1 MNRLIILTLLLP
13 TLAGAA
19 VADPA
24 AAPSAAAADTDLWTR
39 TREGADAW
47 WERSRESAEGW
58 WQRGQEAA
66 DAAWQGTRGLLGN
79 GAEPDHFGTVWKEVL
94 PTLEETLALQERHE
108 SLPEDRWFGTDQRSN
123 REAIDALLD
132 EAVDILSTSG
142 MSRHRDRIRFLGG
155 EIERARR
162 DIADYRQRRVT
173 APDQSLVQK
182 TADDYAQAIAAR
194 EADIARYEA
203 ALEEVKAE
211 FAAELKAMGIILEES
226 QVDLLLSTVVGD
238 NLVDLGI
245 VFDNVK
251 QVTAQLEQLVTDSGE
266 DLQSARRYYGM
277 YVVLLRSL
285 EEMHRQVEQAILEQ
299 YVPQID
305 SIIERA
311 RRLSAETQAL
321 QRRSPEKKAL
331 LAANLDAQRLTME
344 AAAIYRRYLSEQAQ
358 EVARARMQLATDIAA
373 AWNTYETVRVSGELV
388 ALVRSSRQLIQGLL
402 DRQVPP
408 LRPFEN
414 REMQREFERLTAELR
429 AAGRG

>member
-1 MNRLIILTLLLP
+1 MNKLILLPLLLQIVI
-13 TLAGAA
+13 G
-19 VADPA
+19 
-24 AAPSAAAADTDLWTR
+24 AAAADPTSGSNDPAEDSDLWSR

-47 WERSRESAEGW
+47 WERSRESAGDW

-66 DAAWQGTRGLLGN
+66 DAAWQGTQGLLGN
-79 GAEPDHFGTVWKEVL
+79 GEEPDHFGTVWREVL
-94 PTLEETLALQERHE
+94 PTLEETLALQERQE
-108 SLPEDRWFGTDQRSN
+108 TLPEERWFGTDQRSN
-123 REAIDALLD
+123 REAIEALLD

-142 MSRHRDRIRFLGG
+142 MTRYRERIRFLGG

-173 APDQSLVQK
+173 APSESLVQK

-203 ALEEVKAE
+203 DLEAVKGE
-211 FAAELKAMGIILEES
+211 FAAELKDMGIILEES

-251 QVTAQLEQLVTDSGE
+251 QVTAQLEQLVTESGE

-285 EEMHRQVEQAILEQ
+285 EEMHRQVEEAILGQ

-305 SIIERA
+305 GIIERA

-321 QRRSPEKKAL
+321 QRRSPEKKEL
-331 LAANLDAQRLTME
+331 LAANLDAQRLTVE
-344 AAAIYRRYLSEQAQ
+344 AAGIYRRYLTEQAQ
-358 EVARARMQLATDIAA
+358 EVARARMQLAADIAA

-388 ALVRSSRQLIQGLL
+388 ALVRTSRQLIQGLL

>member
-1 MNRLIILTLLLP
+1 MNRPIIALLL
-13 TLAGAA
+13 LAADSA
-19 VADPA
+19 VPADPA
-24 AAPSAAAADTDLWTR
+24 PESSAGSGEGDLWTR

-47 WERSRESAEGW
+47 WERSRESAGDW
-58 WQRGQEAA
+58 WQWSQEAA
-66 DAAWQGTRGLLGN
+66 DTAWQGTRGLLGED
-79 GAEPDHFGTVWKEVL
+79 GEPDHFGTVWTQVL

-108 SLPEDRWFGTDQRSN
+108 GLPEERWFGTDQRSN
-123 REAIDALLD
+123 RAEIEALLD

-142 MSRHRDRIRFLGG
+142 MSRYRERIRFLGR

-162 DIADYRQRRVT
+162 DIAEYRQRRVT
-173 APDQSLVQK
+173 APSESLVQK

-194 EADIARYEA
+194 EADIARNEA
-203 ALEEVKAE
+203 DLEAVKGE
-211 FAAELKAMGIILEES
+211 FAAELKDMGIILEES

-251 QVTAQLEQLVTDSGE
+251 QVTAQLEQLVTESGE

-285 EEMHRQVEQAILEQ
+285 EEMHRQVEEAILGQ

-305 SIIERA
+305 GIIERA

-321 QRRSPEKKAL
+321 QRRSPEKKDL
-331 LAANLDAQRLTME
+331 LAANLDAQRLTIE
-344 AAAIYRRYLSEQAQ
+344 AAGIYRRYLTEQAQ
-358 EVARARMQLATDIAA
+358 EVARARMQLAADIAA

-388 ALVRSSRQLIQGLL
+388 ALVRTSRQLIQGLL